1 MAHLSMPDDRAVAP
15 GTNPNGHSATPV
27 ADDPGPGQA
36 QARMDSFEQLAAIAR
51 SWHGGTIALILVLTI
66 AIAVRT
72 FAAYF
77 LQPQIDEAASLL
89 AIQRTWY
96 LGYPLFPS
104 DVLYLQ
110 GALLSYLFA
119 PLAGLAQGLE
129 LLAFARFVNVAFGV
143 ATVYM
148 TALLAT
154 KISGKQLIGLLAAL
168 FIALDPSSI
177 EWSVYIRPYAALTF
191 ATVTLAYVLVSM
203 AMDGPRTR
211 LGIAPAV
218 VWVAAI
224 LFIGTFTHLN
234 IWLLVPA
241 MVLVAGVLWGRR
253 LLDQHR
259 PVLIAL
265 GAAALGPLLLLSLN
279 MIFGIGSSTSE
290 EPGGLAFVGS
300 HILDL
305 DRLTRPNFRLD
316 IWLRLFPGRSISQLV
331 PLVVTA
337 SSGLLM
343 GALLFKQDSFVPRQL
358 RGIFTLLTLH
368 WVTIFVV
375 GLLLSTGGQARYLVQ
390 ILPLGYAIIPL
401 AAYMVYKTASS
412 AHLGQTPLSRRGL
425 GTALLLVPVLL
436 NSLTGA
442 DWRLSNSGSAP
453 DYFAAM
459 DYVADHHDPGQPII
473 VALPPVAY
481 LSLDSEDRR
490 DIYFL
495 GGSEDSSRA
504 QRYTQLENGRP
515 VDFWLGAPAITTIM
529 DLCDLLTTSPQRSYI
544 VVDEERL
551 SGEWAYGGRVELL
564 INGASEHVS
573 EGDNGVIVS
582 LSLPYGEWNVRAQAA
597 CVSQSTG
604 A

>member
-1 MAHLSMPDDRAVAP
+1 MPVDPAVAP
-15 GTNPNGHSATPV
+15 GTNPNGHSANPV
-27 ADDPGPGQA
+27 ADDPGPDPA
-36 QARMDSFEQLAAIAR
+36 QSRTVSFQQLTAIAR
-51 SWHGGTIALILVLTI
+51 SGHAGTIALILVLTI

-72 FAAYF
+72 YAAYF

-110 GALLSYLFA
+110 GALLSYLLA
-119 PLAGLAQGLE
+119 PLAGFAQGLE
-129 LLAFARFVNVAFGV
+129 LLSLARFVNIAFGV

-154 KISGKQLIGLLAAL
+154 KISGKQAIGVVAAL
-168 FIALDPSSI
+168 FVALDPSSI
-177 EWSVYIRPYAALTF
+177 EWSVYIRPYAALMF

-203 AMDGPRTR
+203 AMDGPGIR
-211 LGIAPAV
+211 LGITSAV
-218 VWVAAI
+218 VWLALI
-224 LFIGTFTHLN
+224 FFLGTFAHLN
-234 IWLLVPA
+234 IWLLAPA
-241 MVLVAGVLWGRR
+241 VVLVAGVLWAKR
-253 LLDQHR
+253 LLDEHR
-259 PVLIAL
+259 RVLIAL
-265 GAAALGPLLLLSLN
+265 GVAALGPLLLLSLN

-300 HILDL
+300 HILDP
-305 DRLTRPNFRLD
+305 DRITRPNFRLD

-331 PLVVTA
+331 PLLVTA
-337 SSGLLM
+337 ASGLLM
-343 GALLFKQDSFVPRQL
+343 GALMFKQDSFVPRQL

-375 GLLLSTGGQARYLVQ
+375 GLLLSTGGQARYLVH
-390 ILPLGYAIIPL
+390 ILSLGYVLIPL
-401 AAYMVYKTASS
+401 AAYMVYTTASS
-412 AHLGQTPLSRRGL
+412 VHLGQTPLSRRGL
-425 GTALLLVPVLL
+425 GAALLLVPVLL
-436 NSLTGA
+436 NSLTGT

-459 DYVADHHDPGQPII
+459 DYVADHHDAGQPII

-504 QRYTQLENGRP
+504 QRYTQLENGQP
-515 VDFWLGAPAITTIM
+515 VDFWLGAPAITTMM

-551 SGEWAYGGRVELL
+551 TGDWAYGGRVELL

-582 LSLPYGEWNVRAQAA
+582 LSLPYGEWDVRAQAA
-597 CVSQSTG
+597 CVSQST
-604 A
+604 